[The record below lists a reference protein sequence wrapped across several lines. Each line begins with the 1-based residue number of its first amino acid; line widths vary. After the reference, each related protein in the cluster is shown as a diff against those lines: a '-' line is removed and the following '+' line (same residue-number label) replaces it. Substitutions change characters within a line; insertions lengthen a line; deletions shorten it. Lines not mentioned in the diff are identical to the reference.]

1 MRKRKTKQPKYK
13 AMDRFELVYRSA
25 LCVEKNLCFVSLK
38 PINDNPTQL
47 VYHSPALGYV
57 VVLREYGV

>member
-1 MRKRKTKQPKYK
+1 MRKTKQPKYK
-13 AMDRFELVYRSA
+13 AMYQFEAIDRLRR
-25 LCVEKNLCFVSLK
+25 CVEDNLCFVSLK
-38 PINDNPTQL
+38 PINDSPTQL